1 MVELTEQDMANVGPR
16 DLKEEGSPVWC
27 WQTVSLLQNM
37 WTSLDLSY
45 DRYTEVWEKANEH
58 RIWEKIPADTPYGS
72 LEAMKDKLKVGD
84 AAEARLKVID
94 LAVQAKPLRKHP
106 GRPSKNGEGNHV
118 GPHDFENGH
127 APTQSEYLAARLA
140 RDFPE
145 IHERMQLGEFK
156 SVAAAAKEAG
166 IYPDRPK
173 RIAASPDKGRL
184 AKSLLQAYGADGCEE
199 LIEVLRQTIAE
210 ARNGAQQ

>member
-16 DLKEEGSPVWC
+16 DLKEEGSPAWC

-37 WTSLDLSY
+37 WTSLDLSH
-45 DRYTEVWEKANEH
+45 DRYAEVWEKANEH

-94 LAVQAKPLRKHP
+94 LAVQAKPLRKH
-106 GRPSKNGEGNHV
+106 GGV
-118 GPHDFENGH
+118 NGH
-127 APTQSEYLAARLA
+127 NKSDEGVPAHLHRGAKNADYLTARLA

-145 IHERMQLGEFK
+145 IHERMQMGEFK
-156 SVAAAAKEAG
+156 SVAAAAREAG
-166 IYPDRPK
+166 IYPDKPK
-173 RIAASPDKGRL
+173 TITASPDKGRL